1 MQPPLVEV
9 EQSRLES
16 LGALRIL
23 DTVPEALFDDLA
35 CLAGFICDSPI
46 AVIAFIDEQRVWFK
60 AKTTLALGEIQ
71 RDGSFCSQA
80 ILQSDV
86 LIVRDP
92 LSDDRFASNLQ
103 VTQLG
108 IRFYAGIPLVVNGH
122 AVGTLAVMDQVPHLL
137 TAEQIDS
144 FQILARRI
152 VNELELR
159 RTREVRSP
167 QQRLHFKA
175 SRQPPA
181 NILLVE
187 DNDNL
192 RNLLQRTLEGVGFF
206 VLSASDGAEALRL
219 CQQHDSAIN
228 LVVSDIVMPRLSGL
242 QLWEQVR
249 AARPEVKFLF
259 ITGFADEF
267 PELREL
273 IKNRGGVL
281 EKPFLPSE
289 LVSRV
294 EQMLN
299 QENVATGTEG

>member
-1 MQPPLVEV
+1 VQPPLVEV

-16 LGALRIL
+16 LRALHIL
-23 DTVPEALFDDLA
+23 DTPPEALFDDLA

-60 AKTTLALGEIQ
+60 AKTNLALDEIQ
-71 RDGSFCSQA
+71 RDRSFCSHA
-80 ILQSDV
+80 ILQSDL
-86 LIVRDP
+86 LIVLDP
-92 LSDDRFASNLQ
+92 LVDEKFACNLQ

-108 IRFYAGIPLVVNGH
+108 IRFYAGIPLTANGH

-159 RTREVRSP
+159 RTREVQSP
-167 QQRLHFKA
+167 QQRLHLTP
-175 SRQPPA
+175 SRQPSA
-181 NILLVE
+181 TILLVE

-192 RNLLQRTLEGVGFF
+192 RNLLQRTLEGVGFS

-219 CQQHDSAIN
+219 CQQHDGAIN
-228 LVVSDIVMPRLSGL
+228 LAVSDIIMPRLSGL
-242 QLWEQVR
+242 QLSEQIR
-249 AARPEVKFLF
+249 AARPEMNFLF

-273 IKNRGGVL
+273 IKYGASIL

-289 LVSRV
+289 LLRKV
-294 EQMLN
+294 EDTLN
-299 QENVATGTEG
+299 RGKAATGTEG